1 LPNAGTAGSSPTP
14 DDIASIAA
22 SNSSALAGEFLS
34 FVKAHYRLRDHV
46 RAVKP

>member
-1 LPNAGTAGSSPTP
+1 MLAALERSQRQFAGALSS
-14 DDIASIAA
+14 
-22 SNSSALAGEFLS
+22 EFLW